1 MQPRGVILLGYRG
14 SGKTTV
20 GPRLAERLGLRFAD
34 TDDEVVR
41 RFGGRP
47 IKEIWESVGE
57 PAFREV
63 EADVL
68 EEEVSQPGVVVA
80 LGGGAVTQSAASRV
94 AVRNSH
100 ALKVYLF
107 APAMVLSHRIRGDAG
122 TGDNRPSLTG
132 HGAADAE
139 VAEVLSVRDPVYR
152 QTADV
157 VVDVSKASINDIVE
171 QIAAAYESASAG

>member
-1 MQPRGVILLGYRG
+1 MEPRGVILLGYRG

-20 GPRLAERLGLRFAD
+20 GPKLADRLGLRFAD

-47 IKEIWESVGE
+47 IKKIWEDVGE

-68 EEEVSQPGVVVA
+68 EEQVAKPGVVVA

-94 AVRNSH
+94 AVRNSD

-107 APAMVLSHRIRGDAG
+107 APAMVLAHRIRGDAG
-122 TGDNRPSLTG
+122 TANNRPSLTADG
-132 HGAADAE
+132 SADAE
-139 VAEVLSVRDPVYR
+139 VAEVLSLRDPVYR
-152 QTADV
+152 KTADV
-157 VVDVSKASINDIVE
+157 VVDVSKASIEEIVE
-171 QIAAAYESASAG
+171 EIAAAYEAT